1 MNTYPAC
8 FKILALTA
16 IIPFISQADANYLHV
31 TFEPRKIYQV
41 SSKTENARTACQMC
55 QDTIL

>member
-1 MNTYPAC
+1 MNAYPTC

-31 TFEPRKIYQV
+31 TFEPRKVYQV
-41 SSKTENARTACQMC
+41 SSKTESARATCQMC
-55 QDTIL
+55 QGTTL